1 MGTKGQTIDDLD
13 DLDNI
18 VALNKKIFYI
28 DSCGGGIVFIK
39 TPSDSEIHLPNF
51 PSRRII

>member
-13 DLDNI
+13 DLDYI

-28 DSCGGGIVFIK
+28 DSCGGVLFLLRPPPIPKSTCLTF
-39 TPSDSEIHLPNF
+39 
-51 PSRRII
+51 RRDG

>member
-28 DSCGGGIVFIK
+28 DSWGVLFLLRPPPIPKSTCLTF
-39 TPSDSEIHLPNF
+39 
-51 PSRRII
+51 RRDG

>member
-1 MGTKGQTIDDLD
+1 MKGQTIDDLD

-28 DSCGGGIVFIK
+28 DSCGGYCFY
-39 TPSDSEIHLPNF
+39 
-51 PSRRII
+51 